1 MSSFETLILKRV
13 LVLHGRL
20 VVQEVMGCQWEVSK
34 KGAVS
39 ETSLTFCGVAGFT
52 KGPNQQ

>member
-1 MSSFETLILKRV
+1 MSSFDTLILKRV
-13 LVLHGRL
+13 LVLHGSL

-34 KGAVS
+34 MGVS